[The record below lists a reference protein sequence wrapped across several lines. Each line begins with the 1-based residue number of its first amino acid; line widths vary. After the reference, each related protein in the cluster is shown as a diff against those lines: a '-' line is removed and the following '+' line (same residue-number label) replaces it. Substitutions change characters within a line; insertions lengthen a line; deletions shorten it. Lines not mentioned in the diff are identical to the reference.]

1 MRLILSSHETAE
13 AYVEA
18 YQAGRSSARP
28 TQPPLVRV
36 IEGVAWA
43 SMAAA
48 FALFLAL
55 IAQVFGIDPMWIG
68 DLPGLAPIR

>member
-28 TQPPLVRV
+28 ARPPLVRV
-36 IEGVAWA
+36 VEGVAWA

-48 FALFLAL
+48 VALFLAL
-55 IAQVFGIDPMWIG
+55 IAQVFGIDPMWLY
-68 DLPGLAPIR
+68 DLPALMPMP